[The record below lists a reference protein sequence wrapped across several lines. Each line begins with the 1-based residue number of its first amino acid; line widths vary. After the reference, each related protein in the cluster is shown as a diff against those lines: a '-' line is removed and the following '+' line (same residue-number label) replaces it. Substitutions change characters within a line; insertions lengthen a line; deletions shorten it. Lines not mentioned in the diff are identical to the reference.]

1 MYEHADRDFKEND
14 MTAQTESTSAPM
26 QQGES
31 VTSPLLKQVYGGE
44 WPAADEVKSIH
55 EQFLLQRA
63 VQSYMM
69 TLPTLNVIGLR
80 DGSEA
85 EFGAGYSVLPI
96 WKDRMDS
103 RALVPTPN
111 AANQW

>member
-1 MYEHADRDFKEND
+1 M
-14 MTAQTESTSAPM
+14 MTVASDSGRQPR
-26 QQGES
+26 GIRP
-31 VTSPLLKQVYGGE
+31 VFPPLLKQMYKCG
-44 WPAADEVKSIH
+44 WPGADVLKSVH

-85 EFGAGYSVLPI
+85 EFGAGYNVLPI

-103 RALVPTPN
+103 RALVPTP
-111 AANQW
+111 ACLEVS

>member
-1 MYEHADRDFKEND
+1 MK
-14 MTAQTESTSAPM
+14 STTKRATVKA
-26 QQGES
+26 GKA
-31 VTSPLLKQVYGGE
+31 VTSPLVKGMYGGG
-44 WPAADEVKSIH
+44 WPGAQELKSVH

-85 EFGAGYSVLPI
+85 
-96 WKDRMDS
+96 
-103 RALVPTPN
+103 
-111 AANQW
+111 